1 MPVSDDQLK
10 QILAD
15 LERFEGRKTF
25 IYNDNASPP
34 NRTIG
39 VGCLLK
45 DAASACLLA
54 FRNVTADRPATTDE
68 ITADFARVAAMPGAL
83 PADRY
88 RARPGTPAIE
98 LGDDDVTALGV
109 SKLREQFLPG
119 LLVLCPGFDD
129 FPQPAQSVLIDM
141 AWNLGLGAPATA
153 TRRASG
159 LHGFPSL
166 IAACNAGDWATAAR
180 QSHVATSRDERNAWR
195 ASQLLA
201 AGAAATTTRPS
212 A

>member
-1 MPVSDDQLK
+1 MPLSDEGLK
-10 QILAD
+10 LILAD
-15 LERFEGRKTF
+15 LQRFEGRKTF

-45 DAASACLLA
+45 DAATACQLA
-54 FRNVTADRPATTDE
+54 FRNVTAGRPATTAE
-68 ITADFARVAAMPGAL
+68 IAADFARVAAMPGAL

-88 RARPGTPAIE
+88 RAQPGTAVLE

-109 SKLREQFLPG
+109 SKLRDQFLPG
-119 LLVLCPGFDD
+119 LRALCPGFDE

-141 AWNLGLGAPATA
+141 AWNLGLGAPATSTHRA
-153 TRRASG
+153 TG

-166 IAACNAGDWATAAR
+166 IAACNTGDWATAAR
-180 QSHVATSRDERNAWR
+180 QSHVATSRDERNSWR
-195 ASQLLA
+195 ATQLLA
-201 AGAAATTTRPS
+201 AGTAATAT

>member
-1 MPVSDDQLK
+1 MPVSDDSLK

-15 LERFEGRKTF
+15 LERFEGRTTY

-45 DAASACLLA
+45 DAATASGLP
-54 FRNVTADRPATTDE
+54 FRNVTAGRAATPVE
-68 ITADFARVAAMPGAL
+68 IAADFARVMAMPGAL
-83 PADRY
+83 PAARY
-88 RARPGTPAIE
+88 RAQAGTPVLE

-119 LLVLCPGFDD
+119 LHALCPGFDD

-141 AWNLGLGAPATA
+141 AWNLGLGGPATA
-153 TRRASG
+153 AHRASG

-166 IAACNAGDWATAAR
+166 IAACNAGDWASAAR

-195 ASQLLA
+195 AAQLLA
-201 AGAAATTTRPS
+201 AGSAPATTQPS
-212 A
+212 T